1 MQRTAYCG
9 YGAADRGFSDTTGLC
24 VKTINRSVKKF
35 LEEGLISKE
44 GNQLLVSFE
53 QYKKLKELI
62 AAIIDIE

>member
-1 MQRTAYCG
+1 
-9 YGAADRGFSDTTGLC
+9 
-24 VKTINRSVKKF
+24 